1 VERLRIELAGK
12 CFDLLLV
19 DDVGSARKA
28 LPDVEIIEIEL
39 IVAEFLSDSV
49 NLGSNQGP
57 PATNRP
63 DIVSYFTF
71 PREPALLTPFRNPV
85 NDSRCL
91 VVARREAAGKRA
103 PTPPVI
109 FG

>member
-1 VERLRIELAGK
+1 MLSRSSQSQI
-12 CFDLLLV
+12 
-19 DDVGSARKA
+19 GSKASSTTWVPLKA

-49 NLGSNQGP
+49 NLGSNPGP

-109 FG
+109 LG